1 MDSNE
6 TVFSNATTWRETD
19 PADWWA
25 VLIASSILT
34 LHSIIWLIATFGGIG
49 TIKDLLCDLACS
61 AACDGWRNVDYVTES
76 AIFFS
81 YWTFLPFITVT
92 YCGISVIDGI
102 LGICGIVLEHVPTMQ
117 TTMIFTIIYLILAIL
132 LLIFFSFISCCY
144 ALCRCC
150 IETTVEEVNDRLN
163 EETGEMK
170 NMNTTGSAKPDEPE
184 EEKEKQNYFCNFFQH
199 FAIPILVYIILY
211 SVILNRGWKFAYGQ
225 E

>member
-1 MDSNE
+1 MGTHPIFESDFDCLTETMDSNDSI
-6 TVFSNATTWRETD
+6 TGLDISNSTSWRESDT
-19 PADWWA
+19 ADWWA
-25 VLIASSILT
+25 VLLASSVLT

-102 LGICGIVLEHVPTMQ
+102 LGICGIVLEHSTTMK
-117 TTMIFTIIYLILAIL
+117 TTMIFSIIYLILAII

-184 EEKEKQNYFCNFFQH
+184 EEKEKQNYF
-199 FAIPILVYIILY
+199 
-211 SVILNRGWKFAYGQ
+211 
-225 E
+225 